1 MLKDVILIVDTKTIS
16 WLKGKARDEMIGF
29 ALNSCKVIAD
39 DVWTQ
44 IESWVQTSGA
54 VPSIFNMP
62 GTWDPSKCAEVV
74 HQAKNEYKN
83 LDIAV
88 RTGTTGFGGKIAVAL
103 CMDNS
108 SPEVKHIKPT
118 VQKDA
123 ETGSSQ
129 LKWYFAKSER
139 KHVRQVIAILPAEAE
154 VPACVGSLVSG
165 GAVGLAFLKA
175 TWAATA
181 LFLDGDTPE
190 SEGPF
195 VFAKATNVV
204 EALKHEPVS
213 VAFAFYRMRS
223 GGLFQLFVQVDSPS
237 VRSQIGD
244 RYVSERTFDLD
255 SKEDMELIERLISRN
270 QLEICF
276 VASGAKGPCTGFF
289 GLRTDFSQTT
299 RDILRRELDDLVSY
313 HRGLPERNPQS
324 AIAQYNSENPM
335 EDTPVLAPQLESSKF
350 TGITEEEAVNK
361 IVNGGIARESIH
373 DVTISRSEK
382 DKVSEGRGKNPDE
395 AAANAKS
402 NIPPEARDIRGPEVI
417 RQPENDSV
425 DLEAQTEEKA
435 REKWHSI
442 KPDDAQLVSLRC
454 VTAPKRRFLGIGR
467 RVGVWQAS
475 WSRPAVSRFS
485 YRLPAEVTVTW
496 FKQTQLG

>member
-16 WLKGKARDEMIGF
+16 WLKGKSRNEMIGF
-29 ALNSCKVIAD
+29 ALSSCEVIAD

-44 IESWVQTSGA
+44 IGSWMQTSGA

-62 GTWDPSKCAEVV
+62 GTWDPSKCAEVI
-74 HQAKNEYKN
+74 HQTKNEYKN

-103 CMDNS
+103 CMDDS
-108 SPEVKHIKPT
+108 SPMVEHNKPSG
-118 VQKDA
+118 QNDA

-129 LKWYFAKSER
+129 LKWYFAKSDR
-139 KHVRQVIAILPAEAE
+139 RHVRQVVAILPAEAQ
-154 VPACVGSLVSG
+154 VLARVGNLVSG
-165 GAVGLAFLKA
+165 GAVGASFLSA

-181 LFLDGDTPE
+181 VFLDGDTPE

-213 VAFAFYRMRS
+213 VAFAFYRMKS

-244 RYVSERTFDLD
+244 LYVSERAFDLD
-255 SKEDMELIERLISRN
+255 SKENLELIKRLISRN

-276 VASGAKGPCTGFF
+276 VAPGEKGPCTGFF
-289 GLRTDFSQTT
+289 GLRAEFPQNV
-299 RDILRRELDDLVSY
+299 RDMLSRELDDLVSY
-313 HRGLPERNPQS
+313 HHGLPARNPQS

-335 EDTPVLAPQLESSKF
+335 EDTPVISPELESSKF
-350 TGITEEEAVNK
+350 TGITEEEALNK

-373 DVTISRSEK
+373 EVTTSRSEQE
-382 DKVSEGRGKNPDE
+382 KVSDGRGKNPNE
-395 AAANAKS
+395 AAADAKS
-402 NIPPEARDIRGPEVI
+402 NIPLEALDIRGPEVI
-417 RQPENDSV
+417 WQPEKDNV
-425 DLEAQTEEKA
+425 DVEAQTEEEA
-435 REKWHSI
+435 REKWRSQ
-442 KPDDAQLVSLRC
+442 KPDDAQLDSFSC

-467 RVGVWQAS
+467 KVGVWQAS
-475 WSRPAVSRFS
+475 WSRPAVSRFR
-485 YRLPAEVTVTW
+485 YRLPAEITVTW
-496 FKQTQLG
+496 FK